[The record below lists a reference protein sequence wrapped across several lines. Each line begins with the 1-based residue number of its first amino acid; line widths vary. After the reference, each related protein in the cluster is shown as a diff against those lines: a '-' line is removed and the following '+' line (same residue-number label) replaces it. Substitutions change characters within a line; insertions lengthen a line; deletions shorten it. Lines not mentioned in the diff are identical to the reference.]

1 MSHYDSP
8 VVFLQLT
15 MNVDSKLK
23 EYVEQE
29 IIPRYDNFDKAHRR
43 NHVNEVIVQSMQ
55 LAQLYDVNVNMVY
68 AIAAFHDTGLCKGRE
83 YHHIESA
90 AILRDDKMI
99 NELFSADEINIM
111 AEAVEDHRASGASA
125 PRTLYGRIVA
135 EADRVIDG
143 NVILRRTV
151 QYGLSNYPTL
161 SREEHF
167 ARACEHLHEK
177 YAEGGYLKLWIPE
190 SGNAEN
196 LRRLRKIIDD
206 KQLLRTLFDA
216 IFDEET
222 AG

>member
-1 MSHYDSP
+1 
-8 VVFLQLT
+8 
-15 MNVDSKLK
+15 MNVNSKLK
-23 EYVEQE
+23 EYVERE
-29 IIPRYDNFDKAHRR
+29 IIPSYDNFDKAHQR
-43 NHVNEVIVQSMQ
+43 NHVIEVIRLSMQ

-68 AIAAFHDTGLCKGRE
+68 AIAAFHDTGLCRGRE

-99 NELFSADEINIM
+99 DELFSADEINIM
-111 AEAVEDHRASGASA
+111 AEAIEDHRASGSSA

-161 SREEHF
+161 NRDEHF
-167 ARACEHLHEK
+167 MRVCEHLHEK

-196 LRRLRKIIDD
+196 LRLFRKIIDD
-206 KQLLRTLFDA
+206 KQQLRRLFDA

-222 AG
+222 DGYM

>member
-1 MSHYDSP
+1 
-8 VVFLQLT
+8 
-15 MNVDSKLK
+15 
-23 EYVEQE
+23 
-29 IIPRYDNFDKAHRR
+29 
-43 NHVNEVIVQSMQ
+43 
-55 LAQLYDVNVNMVY
+55 
-68 AIAAFHDTGLCKGRE
+68 LCRGRE
-83 YHHIESA
+83 YHHIASA

-99 NELFSADEINIM
+99 DELFSADEINIM
-111 AEAVEDHRASGASA
+111 AEAIEDHRASGSSA

-151 QYGLSNYPTL
+151 QYGLSNYPAL

-167 ARACEHLHEK
+167 IRVCEHLHEK

-196 LRRLRKIIDD
+196 LRLFRKIIDD
-206 KQLLRTLFDA
+206 KQQLRRLFDA

-222 AG
+222 DGYM

>member
-1 MSHYDSP
+1 
-8 VVFLQLT
+8 
-15 MNVDSKLK
+15 MNVNSKLK
-23 EYVEQE
+23 EYVERE
-29 IIPRYDNFDKAHRR
+29 IIPRYDNFDKAHQR
-43 NHVNEVIVQSMQ
+43 NHVIEVIRQSMQ

-68 AIAAFHDTGLCKGRE
+68 AIAAFHDTGLCRGRE

-90 AILRDDKMI
+90 AILRNDKMI
-99 NELFSADEINIM
+99 GELFSADEINIM
-111 AEAVEDHRASGASA
+111 AEAIEDHRASGSSA

-151 QYGLSNYPTL
+151 QYGLSNYPAL

-167 ARACEHLHEK
+167 IRVCEHLHEK

-196 LRRLRKIIDD
+196 LRLFRKIIDD
-206 KQLLRTLFDA
+206 KLQLRRLFDA

-222 AG
+222 DGYM

>member
-1 MSHYDSP
+1 
-8 VVFLQLT
+8 
-15 MNVDSKLK
+15 MNVNSKLK
-23 EYVEQE
+23 EYVERE
-29 IIPRYDNFDKAHRR
+29 IIPRYDNFDKAHQR
-43 NHVNEVIVQSMQ
+43 NHVIEVIRQSMQ

-68 AIAAFHDTGLCKGRE
+68 AIAAFHDTGLCRGRE

-99 NELFSADEINIM
+99 DELFSADEINIM
-111 AEAVEDHRASGASA
+111 AEAIEDHRASGSSA

-151 QYGLSNYPTL
+151 QYGLSNYPALT
-161 SREEHF
+161 REEHF
-167 ARACEHLHEK
+167 IRVCEHLHEK

-196 LRRLRKIIDD
+196 LRLFRKIIDD
-206 KQLLRTLFDA
+206 KLQLRRLFDA

-222 AG
+222 DGYM

>member
-1 MSHYDSP
+1 
-8 VVFLQLT
+8 
-15 MNVDSKLK
+15 MNVNSKLK
-23 EYVEQE
+23 EYVERE
-29 IIPRYDNFDKAHRR
+29 IIPRYDNFDKAHQR
-43 NHVNEVIVQSMQ
+43 NHVIEVIRQSMQ
-55 LAQLYDVNVNMVY
+55 LSQLYDVNVNMVY
-68 AIAAFHDTGLCKGRE
+68 AIAAVPDTGLCRGRE
-83 YHHIESA
+83 YHHIASA

-99 NELFSADEINIM
+99 DELFSADEINIM
-111 AEAVEDHRASGASA
+111 AEAIEDHRASGSSA

-151 QYGLSNYPTL
+151 QYGLSNYPAL

-167 ARACEHLHEK
+167 IRVCEHLHEK

-196 LRRLRKIIDD
+196 LRLFRKIIDD
-206 KQLLRTLFDA
+206 KQQLRRLFDA

-222 AG
+222 DGYM

>member
-1 MSHYDSP
+1 
-8 VVFLQLT
+8 
-15 MNVDSKLK
+15 MNVNSKLK
-23 EYVEQE
+23 EYVERE
-29 IIPRYDNFDKAHRR
+29 IIPRYDNFDKAHQR
-43 NHVNEVIVQSMQ
+43 NHVIEVIRQSMQ

-68 AIAAFHDTGLCKGRE
+68 AIAAFHDTGLCRGRE

-99 NELFSADEINIM
+99 DELFSADEINIM
-111 AEAVEDHRASGASA
+111 AEAIEDHRASGSSA

-135 EADRVIDG
+135 EADRVIDS

-151 QYGLSNYPTL
+151 QYGLSNYPAL

-167 ARACEHLHEK
+167 MRVCEHLHEK

-196 LRRLRKIIDD
+196 LRLFRKIIDD
-206 KQLLRTLFDA
+206 KLQLRRLFDA

-222 AG
+222 DGYM

>member
-1 MSHYDSP
+1 
-8 VVFLQLT
+8 
-15 MNVDSKLK
+15 MNVNSKLK
-23 EYVEQE
+23 EYVERE
-29 IIPRYDNFDKAHRR
+29 IIPRYDNFDKAHQR
-43 NHVNEVIVQSMQ
+43 NHVIEVIRQSMQ

-68 AIAAFHDTGLCKGRE
+68 AIAAFHDTGLCRGRE

-99 NELFSADEINIM
+99 DELFSADEINIM
-111 AEAVEDHRASGASA
+111 AEAIEEHRASGSSA

-151 QYGLSNYPTL
+151 QYGLSNYPALT
-161 SREEHF
+161 REEHF
-167 ARACEHLHEK
+167 IRVCEHLHEK

-196 LRRLRKIIDD
+196 LRLFRKIIDD
-206 KQLLRTLFDA
+206 KLQLRRLFDA

-222 AG
+222 DGYM